1 MKVVKKLVAIMF
13 AAVMVL
19 SMSTVAASAATY
31 TVTPGGKVEVR
42 LTEADVESI
51 NGTTSVVTVTKGA
64 PSPSV
69 SFGGSEAG
77 VAANGEFYLYAAGE
91 KWVKAIIT
99 APASAK
105 VGDTYSVTFNYE
117 AYAMQDGVMTEL
129 QRSHTYTVEVVS
141 GGSSGGNSS
150 NNGGGSSSGGS
161 SSGSGS
167 SSSGSEVKVDLSKL
181 QDLIDKASNLKK
193 DGYTADS
200 WNKMVDALTKAQA
213 ALSSTS
219 QEEIDAA
226 AKTLSDALNGLV
238 KVDYSRL
245 LEAIEKA
252 KDLGKDNETNSLWLA
267 LLDALTN
274 GNLMLGSDD
283 QAQVDA
289 AAKQINDLIEQLAG
303 GNGKFCNISIHKVWP
318 ILFVISLAA
327 NVVLVVVLVKKNG
340 TKKKNQVDNTPLV
353 DYDISDDE

>member
-1 MKVVKKLVAIMF
+1 MKFGKKLLATVIVAIM
-13 AAVMVL
+13 VMALAMV
-19 SMSTVAASAATY
+19 SPSAADYTVKPGGTVSVDLSIYNTEGVQGNISCEGNASVSYSSQGGGVQGNGDVAIFNDGVKGTITITANLTAPSNATPGSTTY
-31 TVTPGGKVEVR
+31 TVEFHYR
-42 LTEADVESI
+42 ESI
-51 NGTTSVVTVTKGA
+51 N
-64 PSPSV
+64 
-69 SFGGSEAG
+69 
-77 VAANGEFYLYAAGE
+77 NGDDMSDWKTL
-91 KWVKAIIT
+91 T
-99 APASAK
+99 
-105 VGDTYSVTFNYE
+105 
-117 AYAMQDGVMTEL
+117 
-129 QRSHTYTVEVVS
+129 RTVEVVS

-161 SSGSGS
+161 SSSGSGS
-167 SSSGSEVKVDLSKL
+167 SGSAVKVDLSKL

-226 AKTLSDALNGLV
+226 AKALSDALNCLV
-238 KVDYSRL
+238 KVDYSKL

-318 ILFVISLAA
+318 ILFFISLAA

>member
-1 MKVVKKLVAIMF
+1 MKFGKKLLATVIVAIM
-13 AAVMVL
+13 VMALAMV
-19 SMSTVAASAATY
+19 SPSAADYTVKPGGTVSVDLSIYNTEGVQGNISCEGNASVSYSSQGGGVQGNGDVAIFNDGVKGTITITANLTAPSNATPGSTTY
-31 TVTPGGKVEVR
+31 TVEFHYR
-42 LTEADVESI
+42 ESI
-51 NGTTSVVTVTKGA
+51 N
-64 PSPSV
+64 
-69 SFGGSEAG
+69 
-77 VAANGEFYLYAAGE
+77 NGDDMSDWKTL
-91 KWVKAIIT
+91 T
-99 APASAK
+99 
-105 VGDTYSVTFNYE
+105 
-117 AYAMQDGVMTEL
+117 
-129 QRSHTYTVEVVS
+129 RTVEVVS

-150 NNGGGSSSGGS
+150 NNGGGSSS
-161 SSGSGS
+161 SGSGS
-167 SSSGSEVKVDLSKL
+167 SGSAVKVDLSKL

-226 AKTLSDALNGLV
+226 AKALSDALNGLV
-238 KVDYSRL
+238 KVDYSKL

-318 ILFVISLAA
+318 ILFFISLAA
-327 NVVLVVVLVKKNG
+327 NVVLVVVLVKQNG

>member
-1 MKVVKKLVAIMF
+1 MKLGKKIIATVIAVVLVLTVSL
-13 AAVMVL
+13 VM
-19 SMSTVAASAATY
+19 ASAANY
-31 TVTPGGKVEVR
+31 TVKPGGSVDVVFSKNVEG
-42 LTEADVESI
+42 LD
-51 NGTTSVVTVTKGA
+51 G
-64 PSPSV
+64 SV
-69 SFGGSEAG
+69 SFSGAGSVRYSASEGTVENNKYAMGGTGTKTVTAT
-77 VAANGEFYLYAAGE
+77 V
-91 KWVKAIIT
+91 T
-99 APASAK
+99 APSGAK
-105 VGDTYSVTFNYE
+105 VGDVYTVTFSYRTYNI
-117 AYAMQDGVMTEL
+117 DGEL
-129 QRSHTYTVEVVS
+129 EDTGTVSYTVEVVS
-141 GGSSGGNSS
+141 
-150 NNGGGSSSGGS
+150 GGSSSGGS

-226 AKTLSDALNGLV
+226 AKALSDALNGLV
-238 KVDYSRL
+238 KVDYSKL

-318 ILFVISLAA
+318 ILFFISLAA